1 MPGVFDAAQRE
12 EEKRGVPSMP
22 RLISVADLSVAERLV
37 STPSSRCDTSEAV
50 ARKARAN
57 TVRPA

>member
-22 RLISVADLSVAERLV
+22 RLISVAERLV